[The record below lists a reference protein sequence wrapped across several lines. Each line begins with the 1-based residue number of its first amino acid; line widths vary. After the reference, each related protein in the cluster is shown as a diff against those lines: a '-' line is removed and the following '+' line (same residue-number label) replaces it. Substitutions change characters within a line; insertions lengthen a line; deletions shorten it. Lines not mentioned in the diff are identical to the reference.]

1 MVNDKTDL
9 IHSFR
14 IKQEMMRSP
23 FILVLATIFYSSIK
37 DFVDNIFQ
45 MFSASSLI
53 RANEGDYEENQ
64 KTVFD
69 HKLMSIDH
77 KLRMKYIHPTSYI
90 LAFFFFF
97 FFPLSHFSGI
107 LFTTSTHLL

>member
-1 MVNDKTDL
+1 MC
-9 IHSFR
+9 
-14 IKQEMMRSP
+14 SP

-53 RANEGDYEENQ
+53 RANEGDYEENM

-69 HKLMSIDH
+69 HELMSVDH
-77 KLRMKYIHPTSYI
+77 KLWIKYIHHTS
-90 LAFFFFF
+90 
-97 FFPLSHFSGI
+97 
-107 LFTTSTHLL
+107 